1 MRCVTPAK
9 DAPAPLDARRPER
22 TDGRPAP
29 ELRATAT
36 APVSA
41 SHDALG
47 GSPLDPRLTF
57 ASFVIGRSNTLAHA
71 AARQV
76 AEGRRGDRVM
86 FNPLYIHAGVGLGK
100 THLLQAVTWAGNSGS
115 ERKVLYLTA
124 EKFMYGFVAALKTQT
139 ALAFKEALRGIDV
152 LVIDDLQ
159 FLQGKST
166 QAEFCHTLNALIDA
180 GRQVVIAADRPPSD
194 LESLDDR
201 VRSRLAGGLVVEM
214 GSLGEEL
221 RLGIL
226 KSRVAAARAHHATF
240 DVPAPVLDYLARTI
254 THNGRDLEGAVNRLL
269 AHSKLN
275 AQPVTLEMAEREVR
289 DLIRPQEPKRI
300 KIEDIQRVVARQ
312 YNVSR
317 SDLLSSRRTA
327 NVVRPRQ
334 VAMYL
339 AKTLTLRSLPE
350 IGRRFGGRDHTT
362 VLHAVRK
369 IEALV
374 AKDVALVRRGRSRS
388 SASCR
393 SNARTGSSPPCGT
406 GWPVAA
412 AADRGAAGHF
422 CRKRGERPRRFPCAG
437 GHPRHLAVP
446 PRVWSNPAS
455 IRLFGFQ
462 MPRRCLSGR
471 PAFPSLGSGGYC
483 NEGHGRT
490 RATAEIAGPRPSRG
504 RAPQHHSDPRQRAV
518 PRRKRPAVA
527 ESHRPR
533 PRGDR
538 NAGGGN
544 RDRRL
549 DHRAGAHVLR
559 HRAQTARR
567 LADRAGRRRRPR
579 GAGDPRRPLALHAAD
594 PAGKRFPGSRR
605 RRHDAF
611 VHAGRRRPEAADRP
625 HAVRDLDRRDA
636 LLPQRHLSA
645 RAGTRQGRD
654 PARGRD
660 RRPSAGAGRSAVAEG
675 RGRHAGRDR
684 AAQDR
689 RRSAAADRGQ

>member
-1 MRCVTPAK
+1 VGEDIYSSWFARMDLEGVQDESVRLSVPTRFLKSWIQAHYAERVLTCWQAEMPEVHRIDLMVRSAMRAAAPAK
-9 DAPAPLDARRPER
+9 ETAAPLEARRADR
-22 TDGRPAP
+22 SDNRGPA
-29 ELRATAT
+29 ELRATV
-36 APVSA
+36 PVSA

-57 ASFVIGRSNTLAHA
+57 ASFVVGRSNTLAHA

-76 AEGRRGDRVM
+76 AEGRRGDPVM

-100 THLLQAVTWAGNSGS
+100 THLLQAVTWAGNSGN

-214 GSLGEEL
+214 ASLGEEL

-240 DVPAPVLDYLARTI
+240 DVPDQVLDYLARTI
-254 THNGRDLEGAVNRLL
+254 THNGRDLEGAINRLL

-317 SDLLSSRRTA
+317 ADLLSSRRTA

-374 AKDVALVRRGRSRS
+374 TRDTALSEEVESL
-388 SASCR
+388 
-393 SNARTGSSPPCGT
+393 
-406 GWPVAA
+406 
-412 AADRGAAGHF
+412 
-422 CRKRGERPRRFPCAG
+422 KRQLQE
-437 GHPRHLAVP
+437 
-446 PRVWSNPAS
+446 
-455 IRLFGFQ
+455 
-462 MPRRCLSGR
+462 
-471 PAFPSLGSGGYC
+471 
-483 NEGHGRT
+483 
-490 RATAEIAGPRPSRG
+490 
-504 RAPQHHSDPRQRAV
+504 
-518 PRRKRPAVA
+518 
-527 ESHRPR
+527 
-533 PRGDR
+533 
-538 NAGGGN
+538 
-544 RDRRL
+544 
-549 DHRAGAHVLR
+549 
-559 HRAQTARR
+559 
-567 LADRAGRRRRPR
+567 
-579 GAGDPRRPLALHAAD
+579 
-594 PAGKRFPGSRR
+594 
-605 RRHDAF
+605 
-611 VHAGRRRPEAADRP
+611 
-625 HAVRDLDRRDA
+625 
-636 LLPQRHLSA
+636 
-645 RAGTRQGRD
+645 
-654 PARGRD
+654 
-660 RRPSAGAGRSAVAEG
+660 
-675 RGRHAGRDR
+675 
-684 AAQDR
+684 
-689 RRSAAADRGQ
+689 